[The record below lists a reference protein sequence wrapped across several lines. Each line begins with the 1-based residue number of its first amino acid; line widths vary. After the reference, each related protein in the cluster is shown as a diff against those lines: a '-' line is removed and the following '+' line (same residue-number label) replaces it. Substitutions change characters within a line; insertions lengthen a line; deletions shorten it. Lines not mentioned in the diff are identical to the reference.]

1 LVVDLKNIWEVC
13 EFEDDIKYG
22 RLEPARFAVELYS
35 VLEGKADK
43 IYTDPR
49 LFLSHTYLTENMR
62 YLLREALRR
71 LSGKGGQPVF
81 VLDTEFGGGKT
92 HTILL
97 LYHVFKSRNIGTKF
111 IQEVGLTKE
120 TEVIE
125 VPECRVLA
133 IDCRKISKN
142 TLWGEI
148 ASGLGRYDV
157 FEEEDRNIK
166 PVKDIGKLLSLLDE
180 PTLIL
185 LDELPHYLVQ
195 AEGIKVGDTNLSDL
209 TIAFILMLI
218 SAVSSTK
225 DSMLVITLTG
235 KQKLYE
241 EHRKRLKQKIDELV
255 VEKVDAMARESLSRQ
270 AKYLVPMEKEEVAQI
285 LKKRLI
291 KSINEQYRDETVKR
305 YFEYLM
311 DKRLIEDIKYRDR
324 LKESYPFHPFLID
337 ILYDRVSTIEDF
349 NKTRGIFRLLS
360 LALHRI
366 YRDGLECKLLS
377 PGDIPLEDN
386 EIMDELTNRL
396 NRGSFRPVIITDCI
410 EKAGQLDRKRSVPIV
425 KRVSRTI
432 YLYSLIGTERVSGAL
447 PRDIK
452 LGACYPGIDPGL
464 VDEVLE
470 EIDREFWY
478 LKVEGGTYYFQTEPN
493 INKIIY
499 DYMGEVSDDELRD
512 VIKKKIQDLL
522 KNPPNI
528 KVVVWQSGELEDG
541 PEIKLM
547 VVDYRA
553 LRPGEEKATVEDLL
567 ERTSN
572 GKIREYRNTI
582 IFLLPDINA
591 IHYMEESARKLCA
604 VRKAEKDQR
613 VQLDKEKIKK
623 LKERETRYEGDL
635 LTDCVN
641 VYSRIAYPRVGTG
654 QITIEDLSSLDAR
667 ALIDLVFEKVRKAG
681 KLISESDRLNPEE
694 LAKLLQ
700 GKGTIRVEDV
710 YKLFLRDRTKPF
722 ILSGKTIIE
731 AVRAGVSKG
740 EFGYAD
746 RLEEHEGKYPAIIK
760 KSLQNIGWDGW
771 LVAPRL
777 VFQEPAVLEGTSQGV
792 GGTTTISEQLGG
804 GITSVVK
811 PLHETSLPV
820 EGLRQALQRIA
831 EIRALSPGK
840 RFDVELRLHIQD
852 EGRRI
857 KMIVECNE
865 WRAISSDLEKL
876 LNLIEKAGKYIAS
889 GYIRITT
896 EDRDFIE
903 ELKRVA
909 E

>member
-1 LVVDLKNIWEVC
+1 LVVGLKDVWEVC
-13 EFEDDIKYG
+13 ELEDDIKYG
-22 RLEPARFAVELYS
+22 RLELVRFAVELYD

-43 IYTDPR
+43 IYTDPH
-49 LFLSHTYLTENMR
+49 LFLSHTYLSGNMR

-71 LSGKGGQPVF
+71 LSGGGGQPVF

-97 LYHVFKSRNIGTKF
+97 LYHVFKRRDVGTKF
-111 IQEVGLTKE
+111 IQEAGLTKE

-125 VPECRVLA
+125 VPKCRVLA
-133 IDCRKISKN
+133 IDCKKISRN

-148 ASGLGRYDV
+148 AQGLGRYDV

-166 PVKDIGKLLSLLDE
+166 PVKDIGKLRTLLEE

-185 LDELPHYLVQ
+185 LDELPHHLLQ
-195 AEGIKVGDTNLSDL
+195 AEAIKVGDTNLCNL

-225 DSMLVITLTG
+225 DSMLVISLTG

-241 EHRKRLKQKIDELV
+241 EYRKRLKQRIDELV

-270 AKYLVPMEKEEVAQI
+270 AKYLVPMEKEEVAHA

-291 KSINEQYRDETVKR
+291 KSIKDQHREEVVKR
-305 YFEYLM
+305 YYEYLVEKGLV
-311 DKRLIEDIKYRDR
+311 DDIKYRER
-324 LKESYPFHPFLID
+324 LEESYPFHPALID

-360 LALHRI
+360 LMLHRL
-366 YRDGLECKLLS
+366 YRDRIECKLLS
-377 PGDIPLEDN
+377 PGDILLEDR
-386 EIMDELTNRL
+386 EIMEELTNRL
-396 NRGSFRPVIITDCI
+396 GRGNLRPVIETDCI
-410 EKAGQLDRKRSVPIV
+410 EKAGRLDQRRSIQIV

-432 YLYSLIGTERVSGAL
+432 FLYSLIGAEKVSGAL
-447 PRDIK
+447 PRDVK
-452 LGACYPGIDPGL
+452 LGVCYPGIDPGL

-522 KNPPNI
+522 KKPPNI

-553 LRPGEEKATVEDLL
+553 LRPGEEKAVVEDLL

-591 IHYMEESARKLCA
+591 VQYMEESARKLCA
-604 VRKAEKDQR
+604 VKKAEKDQR

-623 LKERETRYEGDL
+623 LKERETKYEGDL
-635 LTDCVN
+635 LTDCMN
-641 VYSRIAYPRVGTG
+641 VYSRIAYPRVGDG
-654 QITIEDLSSLDAR
+654 QITIEDLSGLDGR
-667 ALIDLVFEKVRKAG
+667 ALIDLVFEKLRKAG

-700 GKGTIRVEDV
+700 GKGTMRVEDV

-722 ILSGKTIIE
+722 ILSGETIVE
-731 AVRAGVSKG
+731 AVRAGVSKE

-746 RLEEHEGKYPAIIK
+746 RLEEREGKYSAIIK

-771 LVAPRL
+771 LVAPQL
-777 VFQEPAVLEGTSQGV
+777 VFQEPVVLEGTSQGV
-792 GGTTTISEQLGG
+792 GDTTSIGGQLGG
-804 GITSVVK
+804 GISVVK
-811 PLHETSLPV
+811 IRHETSFQV

-840 RFDVELRLHIQD
+840 RFDVELRLNIQD

-889 GYIRITT
+889 GYIRITS